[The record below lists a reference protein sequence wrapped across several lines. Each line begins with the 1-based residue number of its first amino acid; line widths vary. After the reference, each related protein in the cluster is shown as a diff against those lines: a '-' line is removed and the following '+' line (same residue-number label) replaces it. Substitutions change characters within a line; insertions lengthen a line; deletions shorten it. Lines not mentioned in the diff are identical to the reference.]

1 MLTLMLFQFY
11 PISFAFFVIFLQLTV
26 LIVITIYFLFYGT
39 LFVLNLRS
47 FTKNTLKKITHKRCI
62 VPLSTSEN
70 SVGNWSQGLK
80 TERSF

>member
-11 PISFAFFVIFLQLTV
+11 PISFAFFVIFLQFTV
-26 LIVITIYFLFYGT
+26 LIVITIYFLFYET